1 MRKIHTYFGGLL
13 AGLAAFV
20 PTLAPA
26 QRHVTMDEVVAVAT
40 DKNAN
45 VRIAELER
53 RISNARYRET
63 DAVLLPQVS
72 VGYNAMVTNN
82 PLNAF
87 GFLLQQGVAT
97 QRDFDPARLNHPGAT
112 HNFGTSAEVQ
122 MPLLN
127 LDMLYA
133 RKGARL
139 QQEVYR
145 HRQTF
150 TKAHVAFE
158 AKKAYAQLQFA
169 YAMRDILRS
178 TLADVRQIHRSVSS
192 FYEQGLLQQ
201 SDVLNAEVQVNTIES
216 ALSKAESNIDNA
228 SDGLNLLMGN
238 RETAEG
244 AYVVDSLRQATA
256 TPLGNAVTDT
266 RADVRAMEA
275 AVEASKVM
283 VKSARMGLL
292 PKLNGFGSY
301 TLNDS
306 KAFGFRKGSYL
317 VGLSLSWNV
326 FSGNRQQSKIKAA
339 RHTADKMEEELQA
352 LKDKN
357 RLELSKT
364 LRDLH
369 DGRLE
374 IKKRHTSVRQAEEAL
389 RILND
394 RHREGLASTTDCLM
408 AQAQLSQQRMAMAQ
422 AVLSYNITTYY
433 IEFLTQEP

>member
-1 MRKIHTYFGGLL
+1 MKTRTIHLVPLL
-13 AGLAAFV
+13 VLLSIAVSVAA
-20 PTLAPA
+20 
-26 QRHVTMDEVVAVAT
+26 QSRRHVTMNEVVSVAT
-40 DKNAN
+40 DKNAH

-53 RISNARYRET
+53 RVATANYRET
-63 DAVLLPQVS
+63 DAVFLPQVS
-72 VGYNAMVTNN
+72 LGYNAMITNN

-97 QRDFDPARLNHPGAT
+97 QQDFDPSRLNNPGAT
-112 HNFGTSAEVQ
+112 HNFGTSVEVQ
-122 MPLLN
+122 LPILN
-127 LDMLYA
+127 LDMVYA
-133 RKGARL
+133 RKGAKL

-158 AKKAYAQLQFA
+158 AKKAYTQLQFA
-169 YAMRDILRS
+169 YAARAILQS
-178 TLADVRQIHRSVSS
+178 TLADVRQIHRSVNS
-192 FYEQGLLQQ
+192 FYEQGLVQQ
-201 SDVLNAEVQVNTIES
+201 SDVLNAQVQVNTIES

-228 SDGLNLLMGN
+228 SDGLRLLMGN
-238 RETAEG
+238 GETGQG
-244 AYVVDSLRQATA
+244 AYAVDSLQQVAEMPADR
-256 TPLGNAVTDT
+256 AVA
-266 RADVRAMEA
+266 RLRSDVMAMSA
-275 AVEASKVM
+275 AVEASKMM

-301 TLNDS
+301 SLNDS
-306 KAFGFRKGSYL
+306 KAFGFNKGSYL
-317 VGLSLSWNV
+317 AGLSLSWNV

-339 RHTADKMEEELQA
+339 RHTADKMAEELQL

-357 RLELSKT
+357 KLELDKT

-374 IKKRHTSVRQAEEAL
+374 IKKLHTSVLQAEEAL
-389 RILND
+389 RILTD

-422 AVLSYNITTYY
+422 AIMSYNITTYY
-433 IEFLTQEP
+433 LELLAQQP